1 MIGSFWRLLEY
12 FDDSGHLLRSKSRVC
27 IQGNQISAENNDFD
41 YSFSST
47 VSYDQVRLLAALC
60 SVSNKWLFTADVRG
74 AFLSV
79 PREQR
84 PGINKLWM
92 RPPSKQYQ
100 HPDDSRLCL
109 EIEAALYG
117 LRDSARLKFCQALA
131 SVGFRK
137 VDDDPCFCVRDTQ
150 SEQR

>member
-12 FDDSGHLLRSKSRVC
+12 FNDAGHLLRRKSRVC
-27 IQGNQISAENNDFD
+27 IQGNQISAEDNDFD

-60 SVSNKWLFTADVRG
+60 AVSNKSLFTADVRG

-84 PGINKLWM
+84 PGFTTLWM
-92 RPPSKQYQ
+92 
-100 HPDDSRLCL
+100 
-109 EIEAALYG
+109 
-117 LRDSARLKFCQALA
+117 
-131 SVGFRK
+131 
-137 VDDDPCFCVRDTQ
+137 
-150 SEQR
+150 